1 MGNTGSVRTDI
12 LKALSLE
19 KSEAVTVM
27 EKKGRFCDDR
37 TLDMSALVYIESGR
51 VGVYDLNGTLLS
63 VLRPGDIYG
72 ISNLYSGE
80 ELPSRLKCEEES
92 TLLMFSKE
100 AVRSALAS
108 NAAAMET
115 YCRILNEKI
124 SFLIGRI
131 ASLTAP
137 SNRERLALYLT
148 GDRRPVFESRE
159 QLASYLGMGRSAL
172 FRELKFFEENG
183 CIRTSGHD
191 IEVLSADQIR
201 SYL

>member
-1 MGNTGSVRTDI
+1 MATGQTGV
-12 LKALSLE
+12 LEKLSLDV
-19 KSEAVTVM
+19 SEGIAVE

-37 TLDMSALVYIESGR
+37 IMDTSALSYVEKGK

-63 VLRPGDIYG
+63 ILTPGSVYG

-80 ELPSRLKCEEES
+80 DLPSRLKCEEES
-92 TLLMFSKE
+92 RLIMFSKE
-100 AVRSALAS
+100 TVRRALES
-108 NAAAMET
+108 NPDAMQA

-124 SFLIGRI
+124 SFLISRI
-131 ASLTAP
+131 SSLTTP
-137 SNRERLALYLT
+137 SNRERLGAYLVS
-148 GDRRPVFESRE
+148 DNKPCFESRE

-191 IEVLSADQIR
+191 IEVLDADRIR
-201 SYL
+201 SLT